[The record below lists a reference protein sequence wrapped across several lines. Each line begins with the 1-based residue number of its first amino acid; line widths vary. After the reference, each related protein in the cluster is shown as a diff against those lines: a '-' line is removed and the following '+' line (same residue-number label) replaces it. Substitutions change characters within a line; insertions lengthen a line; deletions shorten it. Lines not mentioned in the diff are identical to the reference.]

1 MFITK
6 KEAVI
11 FMVSYALQK
20 RARRAAS
27 GFITYAIMLAVAF
40 ICAGPFLWLL
50 STSFKANENIYT
62 LSLLPERFSLN
73 NYYGVFSLL
82 NIGRMLWNSVI
93 IAVGGVLIN
102 AVFGS
107 LCAYPLAK
115 LDFFGKKLVNTALIA
130 TMIIPAAAG
139 LVVNYISIQRLGL
152 YGNFLGVIIPN
163 SVNVF
168 SIILLRQAYI
178 VIPGEIMD
186 SARIDGAKELRI
198 WRSIMLPQI
207 LPTVATVVI
216 MDFINK
222 WNQFLWPLLVLKV
235 DQYPVATGLK
245 HISGQFNYKFTNVA
259 AGTVLA
265 VVPVIIVFIAFQKY
279 YVNTTI
285 GAMKG

>member
-1 MFITK
+1 VINHRYAK
-6 KEAVI
+6 K
-11 FMVSYALQK
+11 LN
-20 RARRAAS
+20 RAAAVT
-27 GFITYAIMLAVAF
+27 GIYGILLVVAF
-40 ICAGPFLWLL
+40 LCAGPFLWLL

-62 LSLLPERFSLN
+62 LSLLPEHFSLD
-73 NYYGVFSLL
+73 NYFGVFALM
-82 NIGRMLWNSVI
+82 NIGRMLMNSVI
-93 IAVGGVLIN
+93 IAAGGVSLN
-102 AVFGS
+102 VLMGS

-115 LDFFGKKLVNTALIA
+115 MDFYGKKTINTALVA

-139 LVVNYISIQRLGL
+139 LVVNYITISRFQLR
-152 YGNFLGVIIPN
+152 GNFLGVIIPN

-168 SIILLRQAYI
+168 SIILLRQAYLS
-178 VIPGEIMD
+178 IPKEMMD
-186 SARIDGAKELRI
+186 SARIDGAQELRI

-222 WNQFLWPLLVLKV
+222 WNQFLWPLLVLNV

-259 AGTVLA
+259 AGTVLS
-265 VVPVIIVFIAFQKY
+265 VIPVIIIFISFQKY

-285 GAMKG
+285 GAIKG